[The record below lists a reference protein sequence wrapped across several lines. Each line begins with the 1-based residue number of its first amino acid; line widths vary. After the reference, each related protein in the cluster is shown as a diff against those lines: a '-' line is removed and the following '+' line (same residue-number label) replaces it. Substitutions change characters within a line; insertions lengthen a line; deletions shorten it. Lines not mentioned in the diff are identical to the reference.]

1 LDSKQ
6 EDVTV
11 DAKTAMRY
19 RKRLLEELGQ
29 RGSLLGKL
37 RNSLVEQ
44 GERSQDDGGI
54 FANHM
59 ADTATGEADRE
70 SDYILVDVSGR
81 TVLEIEEALRRL
93 DEGSFGDCEWCGKA
107 IETKRLE
114 VLPYARFCLKCQEKQ
129 EKLRAN

>member
-1 LDSKQ
+1 M
-6 EDVTV
+6 
-11 DAKTAMRY
+11 DARTQMRY

-29 RGSLLGKL
+29 RGTLLGKL
-37 RNSLVEQ
+37 RKSLVEQ
-44 GERSQDDGGI
+44 GERSQDSGGV

-59 ADTATGEADRE
+59 ADPATTEADRE

-107 IETKRLE
+107 IEPKRLE

-129 EKLRAN
+129 ERLRTN